1 MYTCRWGWGC
11 LLTLTTVALC
21 SGTPPAMPDHL
32 RCAHFRFGNNET
44 GDWARKNWRHTAH
57 PDIVMADV
65 VAAMA
70 KYAAGSGAAA
80 RNVSVYVASDTPT
93 VVAFFRDHIP
103 DSWQMVTQKP
113 TEVNAPEGGGVL
125 FGQGTHPNLDTEEI
139 QDTAMQE
146 AAADMYGLSEC
157 NALFITTFSSFVGV
171 PIMLTT
177 QRDEDV
183 YLYNGEAHQFSR
195 LSDAN
200 VDVSVA
206 DAWLYRLRLE
216 GKELRRQQL

>member
-1 MYTCRWGWGC
+1 M
-11 LLTLTTVALC
+11 
-21 SGTPPAMPDHL
+21 SDHL

-44 GDWARKNWRHTAH
+44 GDWEKKAWRHTAH
-57 PDIVMADV
+57 PDIVMTDV

-70 KYAAGSGAAA
+70 KYTVVSGAAA
-80 RNVSVYVASDTPT
+80 CNVSVFVASDTPT

-113 TEVNAPEGGGVL
+113 TEVKAPEGGGVL
-125 FGQGTHPNLDTEEI
+125 FGQGKHHMIDTEET
-139 QDTAMQE
+139 QETAMQE
-146 AAADMYGLSEC
+146 TAADMYGLSEC
-157 NALFITTFSSFVGV
+157 NALFVTTYSSFVGV

-183 YLYNGEAHQFSR
+183 YLYDGEAHQFSR
-195 LSDAN
+195 FSDAN

-206 DAWLYRLRLE
+206 DAWLR
-216 GKELRRQQL
+216 